1 MHLPIFGISSRL
13 SEGVKMK
20 KLFLIVLLAVS
31 LISGAAAAP
40 YYDAGSQ
47 MFTINA
53 GPTVPFFAYNGKD
66 NYTVFWPG
74 LDNEETEKIEN
85 MNEYVGGIGSIAYQV
100 FLNPWWAI
108 GGELGYQFNYVAG
121 TDIYASVPINV
132 KVSYYPVQTGR
143 FDLPISL
150 GIGLNYISFK
160 DSSKLSFSA
169 KIEFGGIYYFND
181 EWGLGLLAGLN
192 FVPDVYLTK
201 DRGIYSGIDAFIPI
215 TVSVA
220 YRH

>member
-1 MHLPIFGISSRL
+1 
-13 SEGVKMK
+13 MK
-20 KLFLIVLLAVS
+20 KIFLIMLLALSVLLGVS
-31 LISGAAAAP
+31 ATP

-47 MFTINA
+47 MFTINV
-53 GPTVPFFAYNGKD
+53 GPTVPFFTYNGLD
-66 NYTVFWPG
+66 NKAYFWPG
-74 LDNEETEKIEN
+74 INPAPPADPVNTNTL
-85 MNEYVGGIGSIAYQV
+85 VGGIGSISYQV
-100 FLNPWWAI
+100 FLSPYWAL

>member
-1 MHLPIFGISSRL
+1 
-13 SEGVKMK
+13 MK
-20 KLFLIVLLAVS
+20 RILIPLMLFLAALSGL
-31 LISGAAAAP
+31 GAAS
-40 YYDAGSQ
+40 YYDTGSQ
-47 MFTINA
+47 IFTITA
-53 GPTVPFFAYNGKD
+53 GVSTPMS
-66 NYTVFWPG
+66 YTSHGESMFWPG
-74 LDNEETEKIEN
+74 SGEGQTHHT
-85 MNEYVGGIGSIAYQV
+85 VGGIGALSYQIFV
-100 FLNPWWAI
+100 TPYLAI
-108 GGELGYQFNYVAG
+108 GGELGYQFNYIAG

-181 EWGLGLLAGLN
+181 EWGLGLLVGLN
-192 FVPDVYLTK
+192 FAPDVYLTK

>member
-1 MHLPIFGISSRL
+1 
-13 SEGVKMK
+13 MK
-20 KLFLIVLLAVS
+20 KLILIMLLAIS
-31 LISGAAAAP
+31 LVTGLSAAP

-74 LDNEETEKIEN
+74 LDNEETPDIIEN

-121 TDIYASVPINV
+121 TDIYASVPILF
-132 KVSYYPVQTGR
+132 KASYYPVQTGR

-150 GIGLNYISFK
+150 GVGLNYISFK
-160 DSSKLSFSA
+160 DSSKLTFSA
-169 KIEFGGIYYFND
+169 KLEVGGMFYFND
-181 EWGLGLLAGLN
+181 EWGLGVMAGVN
-192 FVPDVYLTK
+192 FIPEIYLT
-201 DRGIYSGIDAFIPI
+201 DNRNVYSGIDAYIPI

>member
-31 LISGAAAAP
+31 LISGATAAP

-47 MFTINA
+47 MFSINV
-53 GPTVPFFAYNGKD
+53 GPTIPFFTYNGKD
-66 NYTVFWPG
+66 NQTLFWPG
-74 LDNEETEKIEN
+74 LNEPGKLEN
-85 MNEYVGGIGSIAYQV
+85 TNEYVGGIGSISY
-100 FLNPWWAI
+100 L
-108 GGELGYQFNYVAG
+108 AG
-121 TDIYASVPINV
+121 TDIFASVPINL
-132 KVSYYPVQTGR
+132 KVSYYPVQTGV

-150 GIGLNYISFK
+150 AAGLNYISFK
-160 DSSKLSFSA
+160 DNSKLTFSA
-169 KIEFGGIYYFND
+169 KLEIGGMFYFND
-181 EWGLGLLAGLN
+181 EWGLGAIAGLN
-192 FVPDVYLTK
+192 FIPEIYLTE
-201 DRGIYSGIDAFIPI
+201 DRKIYSGIEAYIPI

>member
-47 MFTINA
+47 MFSINV
-53 GPTVPFFAYNGKD
+53 GPTIPFFTYNGKD
-66 NYTVFWPG
+66 NQTLFWPG
-74 LDNEETEKIEN
+74 LNEPGKLEN
-85 MNEYVGGIGSIAYQV
+85 TNEYVGGIGSISYQV
-100 FLNPWWAI
+100 FLNEYWAL

-121 TDIYASVPINV
+121 TDIFASVPINL
-132 KVSYYPVQTGR
+132 KVSYYPVQTGV

-150 GIGLNYISFK
+150 AAGLNYISFK
-160 DSSKLSFSA
+160 DNSKLTFSA
-169 KIEFGGIYYFND
+169 KLEIGGMFYFND
-181 EWGLGLLAGLN
+181 EWGLGAIAGLN
-192 FVPDVYLTK
+192 FIPEIYLTE
-201 DRGIYSGIDAFIPI
+201 DRKIYSGIEAYIPI

>member
-1 MHLPIFGISSRL
+1 MLLAL
-13 SEGVKMK
+13 S
-20 KLFLIVLLAVS
+20 VLL
-31 LISGAAAAP
+31 GASANP

-47 MFTINA
+47 MFTINV
-53 GPTVPFFAYNGKD
+53 GPTVPFFTYNGSD
-66 NYTVFWPG
+66 NKAYFWPG
-74 LDNEETEKIEN
+74 INPEDELINTN
-85 MNEYVGGIGSIAYQV
+85 ALVGGIGSISYQV
-100 FLNPWWAI
+100 FLSPYWAL

-160 DSSKLSFSA
+160 DGSKLSFSA

>member
-1 MHLPIFGISSRL
+1 MKRILIPLMLLVSVL
-13 SEGVKMK
+13 SG
-20 KLFLIVLLAVS
+20 L
-31 LISGAAAAP
+31 GAAA
-40 YYDAGSQ
+40 YYDTGSQ
-47 MFTINA
+47 IFTITA
-53 GPTVPFFAYNGKD
+53 GVSTPMSFTSNGESM
-66 NYTVFWPG
+66 FWPG
-74 LDNEETEKIEN
+74 TGDGQTHHTI
-85 MNEYVGGIGSIAYQV
+85 GGIGALSYQIFV
-100 FLNPWWAI
+100 TPYLAI

>member
-1 MHLPIFGISSRL
+1 
-13 SEGVKMK
+13 MK
-20 KLFLIVLLAVS
+20 KIFLIMLLALSVLL
-31 LISGAAAAP
+31 GASATP

-47 MFTINA
+47 MFTINV
-53 GPTVPFFAYNGKD
+53 GPTVPFFTYNGSD
-66 NYTVFWPG
+66 NKAYFWPG
-74 LDNEETEKIEN
+74 INPEDELINTN
-85 MNEYVGGIGSIAYQV
+85 ALVGGIGSISYQV
-100 FLNPWWAI
+100 FLSPYWAL

>member
-1 MHLPIFGISSRL
+1 MHLPIFGIYCRL

-20 KLFLIVLLAVS
+20 KIVLVMLLA
-31 LISGAAAAP
+31 LAIISGVSAAP

-47 MFTINA
+47 MFTINV
-53 GPTVPFFAYNGKD
+53 GPTIPFFTHVGTYDKTFFG
-66 NYTVFWPG
+66 PG
-74 LDNEETEKIEN
+74 INPESPPELINTN
-85 MNEYVGGIGSIAYQV
+85 TLVGGIGSIAYQV
-100 FLNPWWAI
+100 FLSPYWAL

-132 KVSYYPVQTGR
+132 KVSYYPVQTGK

-150 GIGLNYISFK
+150 GIGLNYISF
-160 DSSKLSFSA
+160 DESSKLSFSA
-169 KIEFGGIYYFND
+169 KIEFGGVYYFND

-192 FVPDVYLTK
+192 FVPDVYFTK
-201 DRGIYSGIDAFIPI
+201 NRIKYSGIDAFIPI
-215 TVSVA
+215 TLSVA